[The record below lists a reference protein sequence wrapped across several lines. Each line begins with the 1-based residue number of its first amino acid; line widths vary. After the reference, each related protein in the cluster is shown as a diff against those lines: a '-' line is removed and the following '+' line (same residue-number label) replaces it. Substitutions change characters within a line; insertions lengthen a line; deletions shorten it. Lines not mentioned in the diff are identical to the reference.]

1 MKLLYF
7 FIGVA
12 LLLAGIGL
20 GFYVGF
26 WLMLVGG
33 IMEIIDAIKA
43 PVTLASEIGWGVIK
57 IMFAS
62 ITAGLTFSFCTFVAS
77 AFLAAAV
84 D

>member
-7 FIGVA
+7 IIGII
-12 LLLAGIGL
+12 LFLAGVGL
-20 GFYVGF
+20 GVYVGF

-33 IMEIIDAIKA
+33 VMEIVDAVKA
-43 PVTLASEIGWGVIK
+43 PVTLASEIGWGIIK
-57 IMFAS
+57 IMLAS
-62 ITAGLTFSFCTFVAS
+62 ASAALTFSFCSFVAS